1 MPSWYHWDGNDLIL
15 SVHVQPRSRE
25 DRVMGLHGDALKI
38 KISSPPVDGQANQY
52 LCAYLAKLCGVSKN
66 AVKIE
71 AGDAAR
77 RKRVRLQLP
86 QKTVP
91 DGLLNY

>member
-1 MPSWYHWDGNDLIL
+1 MPGWYHWDGNDLIL

-25 DRVMGLHGDALKI
+25 DRVMGVHGDALKI
-38 KISSPPVDGQANQY
+38 KISSPPVDGQANQH
-52 LCAYLAKLCGVSKN
+52 LCAYLAKLCSVSKS
-66 AVKIE
+66 AVRIE

-77 RKRVRLQLP
+77 RKRVRLQLSR
-86 QKTVP
+86 KTVP